1 MDDKL
6 SGEKSWTMIRI
17 SSVWIIFMPLFMWYY
32 NFQYPNFIVLNKKNE
47 RFSTIELS
55 FVRGNEY
62 IAHRMFTIFF
72 LE

>member
-1 MDDKL
+1 
-6 SGEKSWTMIRI
+6 
-17 SSVWIIFMPLFMWYY
+17 MWYY

-62 IAHRMFTIFF
+62 IECSRFFF
-72 LE
+72 LNRIFHAESYNEALEKY